1 MITGM
6 LLTILFLSL
15 MVYSVVK
22 KKMIGLRLT
31 FLTLAFGS
39 FAFTFPSVFIS
50 WGDFQLSSSI
60 GPLVQ
65 LILFGMGMT
74 LTINDFKLVL
84 RRPRAIFI
92 GGFLQYLIMPMS
104 GFIFASVFGLEGAI
118 AAGLILIGSCP
129 GGVSSNVLVY
139 IARGNVPLSV
149 AMTAVSTM
157 ISPLTTPLAMKW
169 LAGTYITVSASA
181 MMWSILEMII
191 MPLVLGIL
199 IHHFFPRLSQRV
211 AKFLP
216 SVAMLAICI
225 IISITIALS
234 RNDLLIVGFALFGAA
249 ICHNTVGYL
258 LGYYGA
264 RLMRLGIQ
272 DARTVAIEVGIQN
285 GGMATGLAFDVLKNA
300 QAALG
305 SAVFGPWSAI
315 SGTTLASWWRKD
327 STLEG
332 DQAVVAKPAGTGR
345 TNEDAVLFT
354 TADNPIGNR
363 ETNN

>member
-1 MITGM
+1 MITGI
-6 LLTILFLSL
+6 LLTVFFLSL
-15 MVYSVVK
+15 LIYSVVK
-22 KKMIGLRLT
+22 KKMTGLRLT
-31 FLTLAFGS
+31 FLTLAFGC
-39 FAFTFPSVFIS
+39 FAFTFPSVFIA
-50 WGDFQLSSSI
+50 WGDFQLSATIS
-60 GPLVQ
+60 PLVQ

-74 LTINDFKLVL
+74 LTVNDFKLVL

-92 GGFLQYLIMPMS
+92 GVSLQYLVMPIS
-104 GFIFASVFGLEGAI
+104 GFIFASIFGLEGAI

-157 ISPLTTPLAMKW
+157 ISPFTTPLAMKW
-169 LAGTYITVSASA
+169 LAGTYITISAPE

-216 SVAMLAICI
+216 TVAMLAICL

-249 ICHNTVGYL
+249 VCHNAIGYL
-258 LGYYGA
+258 LGYYGS
-264 RLMRLGIQ
+264 RLVRLNKK

-327 STLEG
+327 DGGMTEI
-332 DQAVVAKPAGTGR
+332 QAATGSADAAQTDGGT
-345 TNEDAVLFT
+345 VLFV
-354 TADNPIGNR
+354 AAGNPPDNP

>member
-1 MITGM
+1 MIAGI
-6 LLTILFLSL
+6 LLTFFFLVL
-15 MVYSVVK
+15 MVYSVIK
-22 KKMIGLRLT
+22 KKMTGLRLT

-39 FAFTFPSVFIS
+39 FAFTFPSAFIS
-50 WGDFQLSSSI
+50 WGDFKLSTTIS
-60 GPLVQ
+60 PLVQ

-74 LTINDFKLVL
+74 LTVEDFKLVL

-92 GGFLQYLIMPMS
+92 GVFLQYLIMPIS
-104 GFIFASVFGLEGAI
+104 GFIFAWLFGLEGAI

-149 AMTAVSTM
+149 AMTAVSTL

-169 LAGTYITVSASA
+169 LAGTYVAVSATG

-191 MPLVLGIL
+191 LPLVLGIL
-199 IHHFFPRLSQRV
+199 IHHFFPGLSRKV
-211 AKFLP
+211 VRFLP
-216 SVAMLAICI
+216 SVAMLAICL

-234 RNDLLIVGFALFGAA
+234 RNDILVVGLALFGAA
-249 ICHNTVGYL
+249 VCHNTVGYL
-258 LGYYGA
+258 LGYYGS
-264 RLMRLGIQ
+264 RMLGLAKQ
-272 DARTVAIEVGIQN
+272 DSRTVAIEVGIQN

-327 STLEG
+327 
-332 DQAVVAKPAGTGR
+332 AGTIEAELVA
-345 TNEDAVLFT
+345 TDSAS
-354 TADNPIGNR
+354 ADLKDQELLIFPGINNNTGSKN
-363 ETNN
+363 TNN